1 MQGVIWSELRAITC
15 LIFPSTHEVNAVFIP
30 ILKIMKGGRGRLNNI
45 SRRTQLISDGVR
57 I

>member
-1 MQGVIWSELRAITC
+1 MQGVIWSELHAITY

-30 ILKIMKGGRGRLNNI
+30 ILKIMKGGGGRLNNI
-45 SRRTQLISDGVR
+45 SKRTQLISDGVR